1 VIMEKEQEDQ
11 VVIPVVEEE
20 VVADRHAMAK
30 GGVRVQKHVT
40 KRVRKIDVPIL
51 REEVQVERVTVNREV
66 KEIPRVRRD
75 GDVTIIPVVE
85 EEVIVTKR
93 IVLKEEIHITKRRIR
108 ERAVK
113 EVEVERER
121 AEVQRLDE
129 HGRVTDQS
137 TGEANGPARAR
148 SRSLLNW

>member
-1 VIMEKEQEDQ
+1 VIMDKEQEDQ
-11 VVIPVVEEE
+11 VVIPVVEED
-20 VVADRHAMAK
+20 VVADRHAIPT

-40 KRVRKIDVPIL
+40 RRIRKIDVPVV
-51 REEVQVERVTVNREV
+51 RESVEVERVTVNREV

-85 EEVIVTKR
+85 EEVVVTKR
-93 IVLKEEIHITKRRIR
+93 IVLKEEIHIKKRRIQ
-108 ERAVK
+108 ERAVQ

-129 HGRVTDQS
+129 HGRVTDRS
-137 TGEANGPARAR
+137 KGEATGRAR
-148 SRSLLNW
+148 PRPRSLLNW